1 MIRKAQTTL
10 ADVAREAGVSVGAAG
25 KVLNGGSPRI
35 GVGEATRKRILEV
48 AARLRYRRNIPA
60 STLAGGK
67 SHIIG
72 VLIDSAAS
80 YRNQALLAA
89 IENAA
94 ARRGYTLLIGMAHD
108 SIEHFGNHCRR
119 FTQYDAEATLIIS
132 HDYYAF
138 REKVIAFENE
148 MPEAVFFEKPYNG
161 SRKYIAT
168 SRQSAFSAMVAD
180 AVRNGKNRI
189 AILHAGIRS
198 ISEQTLLTEYSAAL
212 AENQLSFIPELA
224 KSVAISCNFYSKEV
238 KEVVGWLKEV
248 RPDVLYVDDADYG
261 VSICSS
267 LIAEGWHLPED
278 LQLVGGN
285 DSPFFQRVMPA
296 IPSFSPQYD
305 KIAEALL
312 NKMGESAA
320 DSEPITIEA
329 VYHSKTI
336 NPKT

>member
-10 ADVAREAGVSVGAAG
+10 TDVAREAGVSVGAAG

-48 AARLRYRRNIPA
+48 AARLHYRKNIPA

-72 VLIDSAAS
+72 VLVDSTAS
-80 YRNQALLAA
+80 YRNQTLLAA

-94 ARRGYTLLIGMAHD
+94 AKRGYSLLIGMAHD
-108 SIEHFGNHCRR
+108 SVEHFGDLCRR
-119 FTQYDAEATLIIS
+119 FAQYDAEAILVIS
-132 HDYYAF
+132 HDYHAF
-138 REKVIAFENE
+138 REKVIAFESE
-148 MPEAVFFEKPYNG
+148 MPEAVFFEQPYNG
-161 SRKYIAT
+161 SRKYVAS
-168 SRQSAFSAMVAD
+168 SRRRALSAMIAE
-180 AVRNGKNRI
+180 AVRNGRNRI
-189 AILHAGIRS
+189 AILYAGSRS
-198 ISEQTLLTEYSAAL
+198 ISEQTLLAEYSAAL
-212 AENQLSFIPELA
+212 TENRLSFIPELA
-224 KSVAISCNFYSKEV
+224 KSVAPSYNFYSKEV

-285 DSPFFQRVMPA
+285 DSPFFQRVVPE

-305 KIAEALL
+305 QIAEALL
-312 NKMGESAA
+312 NKMEENAA
-320 DSEPITIEA
+320 DSEPVTIEA

-336 NPKT
+336 NPKI